1 MTRVPMWVVEC
12 AAPDCALQ
20 FETRAYAKPRGVYC
34 SLDCWQR
41 HHKVVDQ
48 ERQLQREAETLRTAA
63 EVRLV
68 DARFQRGACLADA
81 LFHRPPHPEE
91 DQ

>member
-1 MTRVPMWVVEC
+1 MTVDHMQPVPMWVVEC

-48 ERQLQREAETLRTAA
+48 ERQLQREAETQ
-63 EVRLV
+63 RLERQV
-68 DARFQRGACLADA
+68 DALAHRRGWP
-81 LFHRPPHPEE
+81 RRT
-91 DQ
+91 